1 MTSTAIVGAGAIAY
15 AHAEA
20 LMRLGVEIRGVIDVN
35 RDSAAKLAAR
45 CGSRAA
51 DRLDD
56 VVEGLDLVHICTPP
70 SFRIDYARTAMAAG
84 CHVVMEKP
92 MAITLADARTLVDL
106 AREHRVQLM
115 IDFNHRFRAGFQ
127 ELLRVVR
134 SGAIGDV
141 VNVHIQRFG
150 MLGGSAGTAN
160 DTWRRWPDTVCG
172 MAIESLAHDIDMMI
186 QLAGP
191 IAAVQADVRGTL
203 ADVPRFDNNVN
214 ALFALKGGAM
224 ASIVAS
230 WSSHLKGSA
239 RGVTGT
245 AGSVVLE
252 GDDSFDFMRLK
263 LRTSAMVQEQTL
275 RIDDRYDF
283 ATCPSYLAANRHFIE
298 SVQQQRESSVSGAY
312 ALETLRVSHAILDAA
327 ASRSAVTL

>member
-1 MTSTAIVGAGAIAY
+1 VTSTAIVGAGAIAY
-15 AHAEA
+15 AHAQA
-20 LMRLGVEIRGVIDVN
+20 LMRLGVEIHGVIDVN
-35 RDSAAKLAAR
+35 RNSAAKLAAS
-45 CGSRAA
+45 CGSRAV
-51 DRLDD
+51 DRLDE

-70 SFRIDYARTAMAAG
+70 SYRIDYARTAMAAG

-134 SGAIGDV
+134 SGAIGEV

-160 DTWRRWPDTVCG
+160 DTWRRRPDTVCG
-172 MAIESLAHDIDMMI
+172 MAIESLAHDIDMVI

-203 ADVPRFDNNVN
+203 PDVPRFDNNVN
-214 ALFALKGGAM
+214 ALLALKSGAM
-224 ASIVAS
+224 ASMVAS
-230 WSSHLKGSA
+230 WSSHLKGSV

-245 AGSVVLE
+245 AGGVSLE

-263 LRTSAMVQEQTL
+263 LRTSAMAHEQTL
-275 RIDDRYDF
+275 RIDDRYDIV
-283 ATCPSYLAANRHFIE
+283 TCPSYLAANRHFIE
-298 SVQQQRESSVSGAY
+298 SVQQRSESSVSGAY

-327 ASRSAVTL
+327 ASRSAVEL